1 VAAHEIPQLTAL
13 QRKLAV
19 GAIGCAM
26 VLELLDMTILNVALP
41 TLRASFC
48 ANEAQIQWM
57 VAGYTTVFALLL
69 ITGGRLGDIYG
80 YKKMLIAGMAG
91 FTLSS
96 MLCGLALTP
105 DVLVAAR
112 LLQGLSGALMVPQG
126 TSLIQVMFAPHER
139 LKPLSLFGMLG
150 GLATM
155 LGPIVGG
162 AIIGANIF
170 GLSWRPAFFIN
181 LPVGLIAIAIG
192 VRVLPEGRSPHA
204 PTLDW
209 TGVALSTATLF
220 ALLFPLIQGAHT
232 GWPWWSVL
240 LLVSAAPLALVL
252 VWHSHRLGTGPK
264 SPLLTLSLFQV
275 LPFRVGL
282 AVTLINQMAAT
293 GFIFI
298 LAIVLQTGL
307 GMSPTMAG
315 FAHMP
320 LALAIALGIGVL
332 ARRWLPKLGPK
343 MITIGAGVMA
353 LGLGLLGMIVMQMG
367 ATYGGA
373 PVSAAL
379 FVVGFGMGMILG
391 PLPPC
396 TLSDVDVAHAG
407 AASGLLKTTQQ
418 LGNALGVAMI
428 GTLFFTLSGDG
439 APASV
444 VHGFAQT
451 LLGIAALIGATGLMA
466 LAIPGDLRLL
476 RPHAAPPLSD

>member
-1 VAAHEIPQLTAL
+1 MSAAVFPKLTPL

-41 TLRASFC
+41 TLRAGFHAS
-48 ANEAQIQWM
+48 EAQIQWM

-80 YKKMLIAGMAG
+80 YKKMLVCGMGG
-91 FTLSS
+91 FTISS
-96 MLCGLALTP
+96 MLCGLAPTP

-155 LGPIVGG
+155 LGPVVGG
-162 AIIGANIF
+162 AIIGANLF

-192 VRVLPEGRSPHA
+192 LRVLPAGRSPHA

-209 TGVALSTATLF
+209 IGVALSTATLF
-220 ALLFPLIQGAHT
+220 ALLFPLIQGAHD
-232 GWPWWSVL
+232 GWPSWSIV
-240 LLVSAAPLALVL
+240 LLVSALPLAMLL
-252 VWHSHRLGTGPK
+252 VWHSHRLSAGPRA
-264 SPLLTLSLFQV
+264 PLLTLVLFKIV
-275 LPFRVGL
+275 PFRIGL
-282 AVTLINQMAAT
+282 AVTLINQVAAT
-293 GFIFI
+293 GFIFT
-298 LAIVLQTGL
+298 LAIALQTGL
-307 GMSPTMAG
+307 GMSPTVSG
-315 FAHMP
+315 LAHMP

-343 MITIGAGVMA
+343 MITIGAGIMA
-353 LGLGLLGMIVMQMG
+353 LGLALVGLTVAQLGAG
-367 ATYGGA
+367 YAGA
-373 PVSAAL
+373 PVAAAL
-379 FVVGFGMGMILG
+379 FVAGFGMGMILG

-428 GTLFFTLSGDG
+428 GSLFFALSGDG
-439 APASV
+439 SRAGV
-444 VHGFAQT
+444 VHGFGQT
-451 LLGIAALIGATGLMA
+451 LLAIAALIGTAGLMA
-466 LAIPGDLRLL
+466 LAIPRDLRLL
-476 RPHAAPPLSD
+476 RPHALPPLSD